1 MLGLIRQALI
11 VISGK
16 LGQAKFDSLFRLV
29 YLLFLRA
36 TQGLKLVSRSS
47 KKNTTRLPT
56 HTYSQPQSRTTLP
69 NRIQPTLSQKFLT
82 GKSGHT

>member
-1 MLGLIRQALI
+1 MRMLGLIRQALI

-47 KKNTTRLPT
+47 KKIPLDYRHIHTLNHSQELLFPT
-56 HTYSQPQSRTTLP
+56 ESSPHLA
-69 NRIQPTLSQKFLT
+69 
-82 GKSGHT
+82 KSS